1 MSNSP
6 SRTLAVIQAHHT
18 DLLPGDRDPAH
29 YSIAPLQK
37 TRGIDRI
44 VIAAA
49 DVPQNRP
56 FAQIAPAW
64 GVDVFFGSEID
75 IVDRT
80 LRAAESLGAA
90 RDAVIVRTLL
100 NRFYAD
106 VALIDGMIERLR
118 ASHSD
123 FVMLPY
129 DFDINFGADVLTLDC
144 LRRVDRALASG
155 GHAHERFRPWLF
167 IEDHPDRF
175 RSITFDDVPR
185 YPPAALAAIRASG
198 LFPEREYATYSRFT
212 YELIAQQLKPTDIV
226 LDLACATGEGTALLA
241 RHCRHVHGLDLTAAA
256 VADARA
262 LHQAPNATYDVQHGS
277 TLKFPDG
284 FFTAIVSG
292 NTLERVDDDEAMLG
306 SFHRVLQPGGRL
318 ILESQLLRRRPF
330 NAPVTRET
338 RRQYDKDALLAML
351 TRCGFSPVRQFGMNR
366 GMYLGWERAREA
378 VLIHARRAGT

>member
-1 MSNSP
+1 MSTGS

-37 TRGIDRI
+37 SRCIDRI
-44 VIAAA
+44 VIAVA
-49 DVPQNRP
+49 DLPDNRQ
-56 FAQIAPAW
+56 FAEIARAW

-75 IVDRT
+75 VVERT
-80 LRAAESLGAA
+80 LRAAESFGAA
-90 RDAVIVRTLL
+90 RDAVIARTLL

-106 VALIDGMIERLR
+106 AALIDGMIERLR
-118 ASHSD
+118 ASQSD

-144 LRRVDRALASG
+144 LRRVDRALAG

-175 RSITFDDVPR
+175 RSITFDEVPQ
-185 YPPAALAAIRASG
+185 YPPAALDAIRSSG
-198 LFPEREYATYSRFT
+198 LFPERDYATYSRFT

-241 RHCRHVHGLDLTAAA
+241 RHCRHVYGLDLTAAA

-262 LHQAPNATYDVQHGS
+262 LHHAPNATYDVQRGS
-277 TLKFPDG
+277 ALTFPDG

-292 NTLERVDDDEAMLG
+292 NTLERVDDDEAMLR
-306 SFHRVLQPGGRL
+306 SFHRVLQPGARL

-330 NAPVTRET
+330 NAPVSSQT

-378 VLIHARRAGT
+378 VLIHARRAAA

>member
-1 MSNSP
+1 MSTAP

-29 YSIAPLQK
+29 YSIAPLLNS
-37 TRGIDRI
+37 RFIDRV

-49 DVPQNRP
+49 DVPDNRRYSE
-56 FAQIAPAW
+56 IARAW

-75 IVDRT
+75 IIDRT
-80 LRAAESLGAA
+80 LRAAESIGAA

-106 VALIDGMIERLR
+106 VSLIDGMIERLR

-129 DFDINFGADVLTLDC
+129 DFDINFGADVLTFDC
-144 LRRVDRALASG
+144 LRRVDRALAVG
-155 GHAHERFRPWLF
+155 DAHERFRPWLF

-175 RSITFDDVPR
+175 RSITYDEVPH
-185 YPPAALAAIRASG
+185 YPPAALDAIRSSG
-198 LFPEREYATYSRFT
+198 LFPERDYATYSRFT
-212 YELIAQQLKPTDIV
+212 YELIAQQLKPDDIV
-226 LDLACATGEGTALLA
+226 LDLACATGEGTSLLA
-241 RHCRHVHGLDLTAAA
+241 KRCRRVYGLDLTAAA

-277 TLKFPDG
+277 ALTFPDG
-284 FFTAIVSG
+284 CFTAIVSG
-292 NTLERVDDDEAMLG
+292 NTLERVEDDEAMLH
-306 SFHRVLQPGGRL
+306 SFRRVLQPGGRL
-318 ILESQLLRRRPF
+318 VLESQLLRRRPF
-330 NAPVTRET
+330 NAPVSSQT
-338 RRQYDKDALLAML
+338 RRQYEKDALLAML

-378 VLIHARRAGT
+378 VLIHARRTAT

>member
-1 MSNSP
+1 MP
-6 SRTLAVIQAHHT
+6 TGHARTLAVIQAHHT

-29 YSIAPLQK
+29 YSIAPLQQS
-37 TRGIDRI
+37 REIDRI
-44 VIAAA
+44 VIAVA
-49 DVPQNRP
+49 DVPDNRQY
-56 FAQIAPAW
+56 ADVARAW

-106 VALIDGMIERLR
+106 PTLIDGMIRRLR
-118 ASHSD
+118 ESHSD

-144 LRRVDRALASG
+144 LRRVDRALADG
-155 GHAHERFRPWLF
+155 GNAHERFRPWLF

-175 RSITFDDVPR
+175 PSITFDEVPQ
-185 YPPAALAAIRASG
+185 YPPARLDAIRASG
-198 LFPEREYATYSRFT
+198 LFPERDYATYSRFT
-212 YELIAQQLKPTDIV
+212 YELIAQQLKSSDVV

-241 RHCRHVHGLDLTAAA
+241 RGCSHVYGVDLTPAA

-277 TLKFPDG
+277 ALTFPDG
-284 FFTAIVSG
+284 FFSAIVSG
-292 NTLERVDDDEAMLG
+292 NTLERVDDDEAMLR

-318 ILESQLLRRRPF
+318 MLESQLLRRRPF
-330 NAPVTRET
+330 NAPVSSQT
-338 RRQYDKDALLAML
+338 RRQYDKDALLAMV

-366 GMYLGWERAREA
+366 GMYLGWDRAREA
-378 VLIHARRAGT
+378 VLIHARRAVM